1 MTSILVN
8 NKNNNYVIKDELK
21 LKRYITRISGK

>member
-8 NKNNNYVIKDELK
+8 NKNNNYVIKDESK
-21 LKRYITRISGK
+21 LRRYITRISGK